1 MQRRLMLGA
10 IAAGAWTA
18 SGCAGPSVNDYALEK
33 PVLDLR
39 NYFQGMVDAW
49 GVFTDRSGKVVKRFT
64 VAMDCQ
70 WQGEQGVLDERFLYS
85 DGTRQQRIWRLTHHG
100 EGRYSGQA
108 DDVVGTAEGQTRGNA
123 FNWRYTL
130 ALPVGERVWHVQ
142 FDDWMYLLDDKVML
156 NKAAM
161 SKWGV
166 FLGEVTLSFTRR
178 GV

>member
-70 WQGEQGVLDERFLYS
+70 WQE
-85 DGTRQQRIWRLTHHG
+85 I
-100 EGRYSGQA
+100 GRA
-108 DDVVGTAEGQTRGNA
+108 
-123 FNWRYTL
+123 
-130 ALPVGERVWHVQ
+130 HV
-142 FDDWMYLLDDKVML
+142 
-156 NKAAM
+156 
-161 SKWGV
+161 
-166 FLGEVTLSFTRR
+166 
-178 GV
+178 